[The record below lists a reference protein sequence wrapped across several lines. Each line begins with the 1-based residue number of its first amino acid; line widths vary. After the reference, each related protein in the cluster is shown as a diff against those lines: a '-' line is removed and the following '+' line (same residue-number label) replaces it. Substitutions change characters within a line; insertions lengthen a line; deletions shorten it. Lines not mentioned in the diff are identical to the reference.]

1 VPIRRRSIA
10 VYTLAAAYAGAA
22 GALLAQTTAY
32 VSLEVLEFQR
42 SADVLLTL
50 IIGGTGW
57 LYGGIAGAIAFKILQ
72 DVLSSSAPQFWM
84 FYMGL
89 FLVALALVGRE
100 RLTRSVRGLLAR
112 VTP

>member
-1 VPIRRRSIA
+1 M
-10 VYTLAAAYAGAA
+10 
-22 GALLAQTTAY
+22 
-32 VSLEVLEFQR
+32 LEFQR

-50 IIGGTGW
+50 IIGGAGW

-84 FYMGL
+84 FWMGM

-100 RLTRSVRGLLAR
+100 RLTRGVRGLVAR
-112 VTP
+112 VVRSMTRRSRPAASPSASAAWSRPTTSPSGSNAARAMR